1 MGAAAGMSW
10 RAAQN
15 KRGPFSLMVCC
26 FLWKKSS
33 PTAARCRMGGRRP
46 VAKETR
52 RGGKDAPALKSAR
65 RTARTEF
72 CRGVDGGCGGG
83 RTWTRT
89 MDLVLI
95 RDAL

>member
-10 RAAQN
+10 RAADFI
-15 KRGPFSLMVCC
+15 RGPASLMVCC

-52 RGGKDAPALKSAR
+52 RGG
-65 RTARTEF
+65 
-72 CRGVDGGCGGG
+72 
-83 RTWTRT
+83 
-89 MDLVLI
+89 
-95 RDAL
+95 